1 MGREAGYG
9 FFART
14 ELLNGRLAMLGFVI
28 GVLMGAFSRRGIM
41 AQIGQGA
48 LLPHRLAPGG

>member
-1 MGREAGYG
+1 MGREAGKG
-9 FFART
+9 FFARA

-28 GVLMGAFSRRGIM
+28 GVLMEAFSWQGNM

-48 LLPHRLAPGG
+48 LLPHRSAPGG

>member
-1 MGREAGYG
+1 M
-9 FFART
+9 
-14 ELLNGRLAMLGFVI
+14 NGRLAMLGFVI